1 MRIQTPP
8 GRSPSRTLLAL
19 GVALLLLPGCQEA
32 ESSEIPLVPVS
43 DGLDVQAHR
52 GARGLKPENTLPA
65 FEIALDLEVTTLELD
80 AHYSADGQVIIWHD
94 PVVEPLKCG
103 LSEDAPDTIPD
114 PDDPVSFGARGITD
128 LTAQQLTWFQCDRN
142 PEPDRFPDQNRSA
155 TEVAGSDYRIVT
167 LAELFEFVQVYA
179 ASDEKTG
186 SQRAN
191 AARVNFNIETKRRPD
206 DPSTIGD
213 GFNGS
218 DAGPFELALLDLV
231 EVYELGDRVVIQS
244 FDHRSLWSI
253 HKVDSTIRLA
263 ALTSDT
269 YADPADFA
277 ANGASIWSP
286 RFSTLTEQHVVDA
299 HNAGLEVIPWTV
311 NETADMATMIS
322 IGVDGII
329 TDRPD
334 LLLSISS

>member
-1 MRIQTPP
+1 MEERRQ
-8 GRSPSRTLLAL
+8 RVR
-19 GVALLLLPGCQEA
+19 ALLLAAALFLGGCQNSGPGDQA
-32 ESSEIPLVPVS
+32 DPIVPK
-43 DGLDVQAHR
+43 GLDVQAHR

-65 FEIALDLEVTTLELD
+65 FETALDLEVTTLELD
-80 AHYSADGQVIIWHD
+80 VHYSADGRVIIWHD
-94 PVVEPLKCG
+94 PAVEPLKCG
-103 LSEDAPDTIPD
+103 LRDDAPNTIPD
-114 PDDPVSFGARGITD
+114 PDDPVSFGDRGIAD
-128 LTAQQLTWFQCDRN
+128 LTVEQLTWFQCDRN
-142 PEPDRFPDQNRSA
+142 PEPERFPDQNRSA
-155 TEVAGSDYRIVT
+155 TDLAGSDYRIVT

-179 ASDEKTG
+179 TSDEKTN
-186 SQRAN
+186 SQRTK

-231 EVYELGDRVVIQS
+231 ESYELGDRVVVQS
-244 FDHRSLWSI
+244 FDHRSLWAI

-269 YADPADFA
+269 YADPADLA

-299 HNAGLEVIPWTV
+299 HNAGLAVIPWTV
-311 NETADMATMIS
+311 NDTADMATMIS

-334 LLLSISS
+334 LLLSESS

>member
-1 MRIQTPP
+1 MQVRTSP
-8 GRSPSRTLLAL
+8 GKFPSHSLLAL
-19 GVALLLLPGCQEA
+19 GVAFVFLAGCQDSGKGGQA
-32 ESSEIPLVPVS
+32 DPIIPT
-43 DGLDVQAHR
+43 GFDVQAHR

-65 FEIALDLEVTTLELD
+65 FETALDLEVTTLELD
-80 AHYSADGQVIIWHD
+80 VHYSTDGQVIIWHD

-103 LSEDAPDTIPD
+103 LSDDAPDTIPD
-114 PDDPVSFGARGITD
+114 PDDPVSFGDRGIAD

-142 PEPDRFPDQNRSA
+142 PEPDRFPDQSSSA
-155 TEVAGSDYRIVT
+155 TELAGSDYRIVT
-167 LAELFEFVQVYA
+167 LAELFEFVRVYA
-179 ASDEKTG
+179 ISDEKTD

-231 EVYELGDRVVIQS
+231 EVYELGDRVVVQS

-286 RFSTLTEQHVVDA
+286 RFSTLTEQHVSDA
-299 HNAGLEVIPWTV
+299 HNAGLAVVPWTV
-311 NETADMATMIS
+311 NDTADMAKMIS